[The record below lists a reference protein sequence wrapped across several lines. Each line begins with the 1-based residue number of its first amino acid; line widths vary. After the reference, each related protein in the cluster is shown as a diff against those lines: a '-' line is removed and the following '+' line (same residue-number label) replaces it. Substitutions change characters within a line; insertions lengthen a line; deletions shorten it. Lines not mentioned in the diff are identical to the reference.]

1 LSNTSSNIDLAFL
14 TADNLDLQKT
24 QEKTY
29 KNFDHHFL
37 AGALPPATALFPYN
51 ASSHVQTINMP
62 TFPAVNDAAY
72 VDYFESLVNTSD

>member
-24 QEKTY
+24 QERTY

-37 AGALPPATALFPYN
+37 AGALPPALFPYN

-62 TFPAVNDAAY
+62 TFPDANDAAY
-72 VDYFESLVNTSD
+72 VDYSENLINTSD